1 MELSGCRI
9 RRLLSRREQ
18 GDVSQTSLRDYERND
33 SVLDSDSDESLSS
46 DEELFNGTGSHIV
59 RFLHAL

>member
-46 DEELFNGTGSHIV
+46 DEELFNGTGSRIV